1 MHEFSIG
8 RWKCVFIFPFE
19 GISKTMRLVS
29 SLLDRIPPIQVWNV
43 RTLNGSL
50 HFKSICLHNFA
61 EERTGIHVRLYV
73 RAKGDG
79 AEGGVKKSGRSRIP
93 H

>member
-19 GISKTMRLVS
+19 GISKTARLVS

-73 RAKGDG
+73 RARGM
-79 AEGGVKKSGRSRIP
+79 EHRGV
-93 H
+93 

>member
-19 GISKTMRLVS
+19 GISKTARLVS

-61 EERTGIHVRLYV
+61 EERTGIHVRVCMY
-73 RAKGDG
+73 GQG
-79 AEGGVKKSGRSRIP
+79 GWSTGGV
-93 H
+93 